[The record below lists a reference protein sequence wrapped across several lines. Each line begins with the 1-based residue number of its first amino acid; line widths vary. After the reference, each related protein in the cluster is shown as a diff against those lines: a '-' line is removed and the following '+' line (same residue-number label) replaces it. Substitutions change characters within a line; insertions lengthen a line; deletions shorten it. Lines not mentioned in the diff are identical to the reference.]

1 MSAASILAMFGCSV
15 GAAAC
20 AYADGALL
28 GVDEDD
34 PSLPDGVRAFVER
47 RERLHRALAFG
58 RVVAQLSA
66 GAAAG
71 VALADSRG
79 LLLLPLWGSVLV
91 GVALVVLS
99 ETAARDR
106 GDRDGV
112 RALEAMRTLVILVER
127 ALTPVVALGE
137 WFESTL
143 HAWLPAREA
152 ADEER
157 HGESIERFR
166 QVVTAEAGLGQM
178 SAPLLSGV
186 FALSDTT
193 LEEVMTP
200 RVDIVGID
208 QRTPWSE
215 VVDRVR
221 SSGHSRLVV
230 YEGDL
235 DGVTGILYAKDLL
248 PFVVASSE
256 PEGGWGTLVRA
267 AAFVPAVKA
276 VDAQLRD
283 FRDHGLHIA
292 IVADEFGGT
301 AGMVTIEDVLELI
314 VGEINDEHDSNDPE
328 VERDGEHRLWVPGR
342 LTLDQLS
349 ELTGASLEHDDVST
363 VGGLAYE
370 LFGRVPKAGES
381 IEWRGWRLVMERV
394 RRRRVER
401 VFVERLD
408 DADDE
413 GGT

>member
-1 MSAASILAMFGCSV
+1 MSAVSVVAMLGCSAL
-15 GAAAC
+15 AASC

-28 GVDEDD
+28 ALDD
-34 PSLPDGVRAFVER
+34 DDATLPDEVRAFVDR
-47 RERLHRALAFG
+47 RERVHRALAFG

-79 LLLLPLWGSVLV
+79 LVLFPLWVSLLV

-112 RALEAMRTLVILVER
+112 RAIQAMRTLVVLVER
-127 ALTPVVALGE
+127 ALTPVVALGG
-137 WFESTL
+137 WFESALTT
-143 HAWLPAREA
+143 WLPARSA
-152 ADEER
+152 GVEER

-166 QVVTAEAGLGQM
+166 QVVAAEAELGQRGT
-178 SAPLLSGV
+178 PLLSGV

-193 LEEVMTP
+193 LAEVMTP

-215 VVDRVR
+215 VIDRVR
-221 SSGHSRLVV
+221 SAGHSRLVV
-230 YEGDL
+230 FEGDL

-248 PFVVASSE
+248 PFVVEDRE
-256 PEGGWGTLVRA
+256 PVGGWGALVRP

-276 VDAQLRD
+276 VDTQLRD

-314 VGEINDEHDSNDPE
+314 VGEINDENDTDDPE
-328 VERDGEHRLWVPGR
+328 VEHDGDRLWVPGR
-342 LTLDQLS
+342 LTLEQLS
-349 ELTGASLEHDDVST
+349 DLTGDALQHEDVST

-370 LFGRVPKAGES
+370 LFGRVPRAGES
-381 IEWRGWRLVMERV
+381 VDWRGWRMVMERV

-401 VFVERLD
+401 VFLERLHD
-408 DADDE
+408 DAE
-413 GGT
+413 RRPS